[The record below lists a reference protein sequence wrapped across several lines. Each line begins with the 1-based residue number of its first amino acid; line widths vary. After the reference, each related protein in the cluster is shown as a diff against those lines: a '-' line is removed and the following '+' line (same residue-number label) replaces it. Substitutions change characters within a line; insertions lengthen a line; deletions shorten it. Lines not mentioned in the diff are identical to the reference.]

1 MDEVGFIIKTS
12 TITHPNYLTRYKLRS
27 DKRSP
32 KNAVL
37 L

>member
-1 MDEVGFIIKTS
+1 MDEVDFIIKTS
-12 TITHPNYLTRYKLRS
+12 ITHPNYLTRNKLRS